1 MNADF
6 ELWKSGFDED
16 EDDDDDA
23 KNCILTHSSRTPRFT
38 PPFFTHR
45 PTPLRLTDES
55 TTPFEK
61 TTLFTRR
68 MSPTTIFTDDAD
80 S

>member
-1 MNADF
+1 MKMKMTTMM
-6 ELWKSGFDED
+6 LRIVSL
-16 EDDDDDA
+16 
-23 KNCILTHSSRTPRFT
+23 LTPLEHPVLL
-38 PPFFTHR
+38 PHFFTHR
-45 PTPLRLTDES
+45 PTPLRLIDEP

-61 TTLFTRR
+61 ITLFTRR

>member
-1 MNADF
+1 MKMKMMTMM
-6 ELWKSGFDED
+6 LRIVS
-16 EDDDDDA
+16 
-23 KNCILTHSSRTPRFT
+23 LLT
-38 PPFFTHR
+38 PPKHPVLLSHFFTHR
-45 PTPLRLTDES
+45 PTPLRLIDEP